1 MGHFRDNIKSHSLM
15 KGIGE
20 KVKSVAE
27 LAGTLK
33 GIYDV
38 GRTVYTGF
46 QAALPYVE
54 AALPLLI
61 P

>member
-15 KGIGE
+15 KGIGD
-20 KVKSVAE
+20 KVRNVAE

-33 GIYDV
+33 SIYQA
-38 GRTVYTGF
+38 GSAVYAGAQF
-46 QAALPYVE
+46 ALPYVE
-54 AALPLLI
+54 AALPFLI